1 MLLDTKVEFGY
12 FVMSIKMRIT
22 ESELRESIRQEILRE
37 FNLMDTAGKLFGG
50 MLEKLKEKLAT
61 FIMRLLGI
69 NVEGFFSK
77 VVINAVGNLT
87 MSDMKNMAYGDKQIT
102 TFVNELLEAMEET
115 LLENIP
121 EVFGISP
128 DGVMTS
134 IMEEAIVNSL
144 VKDKDINKKISNLI
158 SKEISNI
165 I

>member
-1 MLLDTKVEFGY
+1 
-12 FVMSIKMRIT
+12 MRLT
-22 ESELRESIRQEILRE
+22 ESELRESIRNELIRE
-37 FNLMDTAGKLFGG
+37 LNLMDTAGKLFGG
-50 MLEKLKEKLAT
+50 MIEKLKEKLAK
-61 FIMRLLGI
+61 FIMGLLGI

-87 MSDMKNMAYGDKQIT
+87 MSDMKNMAYGDKQIS

-121 EVFGISP
+121 EVFGIRP
-128 DGVMTS
+128 DGIMTS